1 MNPLYYILLYK
12 THKNGGSRTCPSRN
26 QHQRRQLY
34 SSHEQYIQQRRIPRR
49 SLVTVENSPWRKVYT
64 SKDDQVMI
72 TLTGFDYN
80 SFEYILIVL
89 FSPTYDNNDKYSP
102 WIDESGYIVK
112 KKTKRVRPQL
122 MTSADCLGLVS

>member
-1 MNPLYYILLYK
+1 
-12 THKNGGSRTCPSRN
+12 
-26 QHQRRQLY
+26 
-34 SSHEQYIQQRRIPRR
+34 
-49 SLVTVENSPWRKVYT
+49 VTVENSPWRKVYT